1 MTIPG
6 LLIDDIAINVHP
18 SFVLVTSNRFRS
30 LSDPESLREFAKNL
44 REGIYISTRDGRLL
58 DGNRAF
64 LEMLGADSLSQ
75 LGEFGA
81 SSLYVDPARRNAE
94 LELLERDG
102 SVREFEIELRRPDG
116 EMRTV
121 LDTCYLIHD
130 PETGEGFIH
139 GILVDITSRKRL
151 EAALVEMSTHD
162 PLTGALN
169 RRFLMQVDQGLT
181 RDPNRKCG
189 CLFVDID
196 HFKIYN
202 DRWGH
207 LEGDEVLKR
216 MARFLMRSCRVEES
230 VIRIGGDEFVVILH
244 DTDAAETKLVA
255 DRLRIEALDRA
266 PVPFSLGWASREP
279 GEPLQRVLDRA
290 DQGMME
296 VRVVK
301 RLTDPRGRGSVIE
314 DV

>member
-1 MTIPG
+1 MT
-6 LLIDDIAINVHP
+6 
-18 SFVLVTSNRFRS
+18 STRFRS

-44 REGIYISTRDGRLL
+44 REGIYISTRDGRML
-58 DGNRAF
+58 DANRAF
-64 LEMLGADSLSQ
+64 LETLGIRSLSE

-81 SSLYVDPARRNAE
+81 SSLFVDPDCRHEEMA
-94 LELLERDG
+94 LLERDG
-102 SVREFEIELRRPDG
+102 SVREFEIVLRRPDG
-116 EMRTV
+116 ETRTV

-130 PETGEGFIH
+130 PATGEGFIH

-151 EAALVEMSTHD
+151 EATLLEMSTHD
-162 PLTGALN
+162 ALTGALN
-169 RRFLMQVDQGLT
+169 RRYLMQVDQSLA

-207 LEGDEVLKR
+207 IEGDEVLKR
-216 MARFLMRSCRVEES
+216 MARFLMRSVRLEEA

-244 DTDAAETKLVA
+244 DTDLAETKLVA
-255 DRLRIEALDRA
+255 DRLRAEALDRA
-266 PVPFSLGWASREP
+266 PVPFSLGWAARVP
-279 GEPLQRVLDRA
+279 GESLQHLLDRA
-290 DQGMME
+290 DQGMMQ

-301 RLTDPRGRGSVIE
+301 RRTDPRIRHVSLDGV
-314 DV
+314 

>member
-1 MTIPG
+1 MAACSTQSRVSG
-6 LLIDDIAINVHP
+6 NVRHRAP
-18 SFVLVTSNRFRS
+18 S
-30 LSDPESLREFAKNL
+30 D
-44 REGIYISTRDGRLL
+44 
-58 DGNRAF
+58 
-64 LEMLGADSLSQ
+64 
-75 LGEFGA
+75 LGEFR
-81 SSLYVDPARRNAE
+81 LDLFVDPSRRTVQM
-94 LELLERDG
+94 ELLDRDG
-102 SVREFEIELRRPDG
+102 SVREFEIEMRRPDG
-116 EMRTV
+116 ETRTV

-139 GILVDITSRKRL
+139 GILVDITSRKQL
-151 EAALVEMSTHD
+151 EATLVEMSTHD
-162 PLTGALN
+162 ALTGALN

-181 RDPNRKCG
+181 RDPDRKCG

-202 DRWGH
+202 DQWGH

-216 MARFLMRSCRVEES
+216 MARFLMRSVRVEEA

-255 DRLRIEALDRA
+255 DRIRTEALDRA

-290 DQGMME
+290 DQGMMQ

-301 RLTDPRGRGSVIE
+301 RLTDPRQRNVNIESPSEDGQVI
-314 DV
+314 DRL

>member
-1 MTIPG
+1 V
-6 LLIDDIAINVHP
+6 LL
-18 SFVLVTSNRFRS
+18 TSKRFRS

-44 REGIYISTRDGRLL
+44 REGIYITTREGRIL
-58 DGNRAF
+58 DANRAF
-64 LEMLGADSLSQ
+64 LETFGVDSLSE

-81 SSLYVDPARRNAE
+81 SNLFVDPSRRTAQM
-94 LELLERDG
+94 ELLERDG
-102 SVREFEIELRRPDG
+102 SVREFEIEMRRPDG
-116 EMRTV
+116 DTRTV

-130 PETGEGFIH
+130 PETGDGFIH

-151 EAALVEMSTHD
+151 EATLIEMSTHD
-162 PLTGALN
+162 ALTGALN
-169 RRFLMQVDQGLT
+169 RRFLMQVDQGLA
-181 RDPNRKCG
+181 RDPDRKCG

-202 DRWGH
+202 DQWGH

-216 MARFLMRSCRVEES
+216 MARFLMRSVRVEEA

-244 DTDAAETKLVA
+244 DLDAAETKLVA
-255 DRLRIEALDRA
+255 DRLRTEALERA

-290 DQGMME
+290 DQGMMQ

-301 RLTDPRGRGSVIE
+301 RLTDPRQRSVHVDRPTE
-314 DV
+314 DGQVSDRL